1 MENNLNQKKDIYWI
15 NALKALCMIFVFFV
29 HCQLYYGTILK
40 FNNLIYPFYV
50 NGFFFISGYLL
61 FRKQLSTNCCSKNQ
75 KELLISIM
83 YKIVVPSIIFSI
95 ITFLPSCFIQGR
107 NIDIQFFIHKTMG
120 GGTYWFTSSLV
131 VAELVV
137 LLLLCT
143 SIRNIWFYV
152 ISSIL
157 LCTFS
162 MIIVQLDII
171 DSNIWCWKQG
181 LIALFFLSA
190 GGLYWKYEK
199 YCNFKFISFVTM
211 LAIYVLTIICLKE
224 YNNALIS
231 TLQIEPIG
239 FITSI
244 LSCMLLVFICKKAP
258 NFKILTFI
266 GQNSLGFYFLS
277 GALPITLSAIVKK
290 IINLLNIEFTT
301 TINHVILLLI
311 FIICIILA
319 YLVVSIMNKYFPWL
333 FDLRLLKRKK

>member
-1 MENNLNQKKDIYWI
+1 
-15 NALKALCMIFVFFV
+15 
-29 HCQLYYGTILK
+29 
-40 FNNLIYPFYV
+40 
-50 NGFFFISGYLL
+50 
-61 FRKQLSTNCCSKNQ
+61 
-75 KELLISIM
+75 
-83 YKIVVPSIIFSI
+83 
-95 ITFLPSCFIQGR
+95 
-107 NIDIQFFIHKTMG
+107 
-120 GGTYWFTSSLV
+120 
-131 VAELVV
+131 
-137 LLLLCT
+137 
-143 SIRNIWFYV
+143 
-152 ISSIL
+152 
-157 LCTFS
+157 
-162 MIIVQLDII
+162 
-171 DSNIWCWKQG
+171 
-181 LIALFFLSA
+181 
-190 GGLYWKYEK
+190 
-199 YCNFKFISFVTM
+199 M